1 MLLAID
7 VGNTNIVFSFFSGAE
22 EVYTFRAASDRNKT
36 ADEYGLL
43 LRQFFATNDI
53 QVEALE
59 GVVLAS
65 VVPTLTQAIERLC
78 RRYLK
83 KEVFVITSSEELG
96 MPILLD
102 EPAQLGADRLVNA
115 IAAYEK
121 YGGPLISID
130 FGTATTFECVS
141 AAGEYLGGA
150 IAPGLTL
157 SVEALFNRT
166 AKLPLV
172 ELTPPEHAI
181 GKNTDE
187 CIRSG
192 VVLGSACMVDS
203 LIEEMWREMGGPCH
217 VIATGGLSSQM
228 ASICRHIDQVDKGL
242 TLYGLYLLWQRQQQK
257 LQK

>member
-1 MLLAID
+1 M
-7 VGNTNIVFSFFSGAE
+7 
-22 EVYTFRAASDRNKT
+22 
-36 ADEYGLL
+36 
-43 LRQFFATNDI
+43 
-53 QVEALE
+53 
-59 GVVLAS
+59 
-65 VVPTLTQAIERLC
+65 
-78 RRYLK
+78 
-83 KEVFVITSSEELG
+83 
-96 MPILLD
+96 
-102 EPAQLGADRLVNA
+102 
-115 IAAYEK
+115 
-121 YGGPLISID
+121 ISID

-257 LQK
+257 QQE